1 MKTLSVKQAEKW
13 LQKLK
18 NANPNSYKELSKE
31 LKKYEKRNDEYE
43 CFVKMNKTL
52 LGHPDLTQEINHYLD
67 EGNKFVVNI
76 PEVERINTLMKHI
89 KKSRPQIYQQISN
102 AIKNMTHDESEEKQ
116 DHEVKDF
123 VFNSVK
129 GI

>member
-13 LQKLK
+13 LEKVK
-18 NANPNSYKELSKE
+18 TVNPNSYKELSKE
-31 LKKYEKRNDEYE
+31 LKKYEKRNDEYD

-52 LGHPDLTQEINHYLD
+52 LSHPDLTQEINNYLD

-89 KKSRPQIYQQISN
+89 KKSRPEIYQQISN
-102 AIKNMTHDESEEKQ
+102 AIKNMTSDESEEKQ
-116 DHEVKDF
+116 DHEIKDF